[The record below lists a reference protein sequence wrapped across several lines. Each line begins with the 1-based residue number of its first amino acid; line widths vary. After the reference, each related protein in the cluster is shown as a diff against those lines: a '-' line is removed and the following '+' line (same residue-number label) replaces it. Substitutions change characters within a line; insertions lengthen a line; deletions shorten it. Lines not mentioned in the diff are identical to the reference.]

1 MFIAVDNKT
10 LVNLNHVASITRADK
25 NNISIFR
32 FLGTTGSVI
41 GTYSIDTAAI
51 EADKTIGIINSFGNK

>member
-25 NNISIFR
+25 NNVSQFR
-32 FLGTTGSVI
+32 FIGATGNVI

-51 EADKTIGIINSFGNK
+51 ETDETIITINSFGNK